1 MNHASHQVPGVEFS
15 TGALG
20 HALSVACGLAWSA
33 KLKKDQWHT
42 FVVMSDGEL
51 QEGSNWE
58 ALMFAAH
65 HQLSNIT
72 ICVDCNNL
80 QSLTTVEET
89 LSLSPLTD
97 KFVAFGWRAETVDGH
112 SHPDLFHALLNARN
126 DARPTA
132 LLLRTTK
139 GSGVSFMENS
149 VAWHY
154 KSPNTSELKQALRDI
169 HVL

>member
-1 MNHASHQVPGVEFS
+1 
-15 TGALG
+15 
-20 HALSVACGLAWSA
+20 
-33 KLKKDQWHT
+33 
-42 FVVMSDGEL
+42 
-51 QEGSNWE
+51 
-58 ALMFAAH
+58 MFAAH

-72 ICVDCNNL
+72 M
-80 QSLTTVEET
+80 SLIAIISKPHNCRKT

-139 GSGVSFMENS
+139 GRGVSFMENS

-154 KSPNTSELKQALRDI
+154 KSPNTSEFKQALKDI
-169 HVL
+169 HLL